1 MNKHRTQLEATRKH
15 TEVLLW
21 DFIYLFDEIY
31 TYISPTQDVDFM
43 ADIDQYMN
51 IINEVIVD
59 IFNEYSPTKLPKLNK
74 NLKYMVNMLR
84 AKLHR
89 NRSIIAVAFSF
100 ISLFEDVKR
109 MQLMYT
115 DLEHAL
121 KYSRKFISVKA
132 KLATPK
138 YTLMSW

>member
-1 MNKHRTQLEATRKH
+1 MNKHRTLLEATRKC

-21 DFIYLFDEIY
+21 DFIYIFDAIY
-31 TYISPTQDVDFM
+31 TYISPTQDKDFM

-51 IINEVIVD
+51 IINEVLVD
-59 IFNEYSPTKLPKLNK
+59 IFNEYSPTKLSKLKK
-74 NLKYMVNMLR
+74 NLKNMVNMLR

-89 NRSIIAVAFSF
+89 NCSIIAVSFSF
-100 ISLFEDVKR
+100 LSLFEDVKR

-115 DLEHAL
+115 DLLSAVN
-121 KYSRKFISVKA
+121 YSRKFISVKQ

-138 YTLMSW
+138 YTRI